1 MPAMVWVAV
10 DSMMGLTREMLT
22 PLKGRRVVL
31 FPDEGKGYEVWSSKI
46 GAIAAE
52 VGFTYA
58 VSSFM
63 EGRDGG
69 SDIADLIGSRE

>member
-1 MPAMVWVAV
+1 
-10 DSMMGLTREMLT
+10 
-22 PLKGRRVVL
+22 VVL
-31 FPDEGKGYEVWSSKI
+31 FPDEGKGYEVWSAKI

-63 EGRDGG
+63 EGRERG